1 MSKIVVIL
9 LATSTGL
16 GLLSLHLVRQMHAGQ
31 ATITELRA
39 QVAALERLQENRR
52 AQLPSFAPLPPPG
65 PAEVGND
72 SGRASSALSKEV
84 AAMGS
89 SVKATTPADVAQ
101 PQLPSREERMRMMRD
116 SHDRQ
121 RALMQDPEYRDAMR
135 LQNRSN
141 FARANPGLAAELG
154 FDQQQTDEFL
164 ELLSDQQLR
173 ASDVLQPMWDLEG
186 KDQVTI
192 EAQQRKI
199 QQQSLQL
206 QRTGAAEIAARFGQD
221 KLRAWQEYQSTLGV
235 RHQLEQMR
243 TSLAS
248 QGMPIGEDM
257 NRAMVKAMVEAQKA
271 EADEYSAVLDR
282 DADPATP
289 RVTFA
294 PGGGLTSEMA
304 DRQIEATKKRNQ
316 RTLDALSP
324 YLTHEQRQ
332 AIEREQEAQ
341 LKLQQAHMRIMRS
354 QGAGNDSAAYVS
366 GSASQVM
373 VPAQ

>member
-16 GLLSLHLVRQMHAGQ
+16 GLLSLHLVRQTHAGQ
-31 ATITELRA
+31 ATITELQA
-39 QVAALERLQENRR
+39 QVAALEKQQANRR
-52 AQLPSFAPLPPPG
+52 AQLPSFAPPPPLE
-65 PAEVGND
+65 PAEVGNG
-72 SGRASSALSKEV
+72 SEGASSAPSKDV
-84 AAMGS
+84 AVMGF
-89 SVKATTPADVAQ
+89 SVKTTRPADVAQ
-101 PQLPSREERMRMMRD
+101 PQLPSREERMRMMRE
-116 SHDRQ
+116 SRDRQ

-154 FDQQQTDEFL
+154 LDQQQTDEFF
-164 ELLSDQQLR
+164 ELLSDQQMR
-173 ASDVLQPMWDLEG
+173 VSDVLQPMWDVEG

-199 QQQSLQL
+199 QQQSLEL
-206 QRTGAAEIAARFGQD
+206 QRKSEAEIAARFGQD
-221 KLRAWQEYQSTLGV
+221 KLQAWKEYQSTVGV

-257 NRAMVKAMVEAQKA
+257 NKAMVKAMVEAQKA
-271 EADEYSAVLDR
+271 EADEYSAVVNR
-282 DADPATP
+282 GAAAITP
-289 RVTFA
+289 SVTFA
-294 PGGGLTSEMA
+294 PGGGFTSEMV

-324 YLTHEQRQ
+324 YLTYEQRQ
-332 AIEREQEAQ
+332 VIEREQEAQ

-354 QGAGNDSAAYVS
+354 QGAGNGNAAYVS

-373 VPAQ
+373 VPIQ